1 MTEFAP
7 DRACA
12 AESPRRSFR
21 KAPVRSVPIGDW
33 PIADRAAW
41 ERAIAPRARLSKG
54 GAGAHL
60 ARITQN
66 DLARRYGYFID
77 HLMRNRLFDPEALP
91 ASQVT
96 PDHVT
101 SFVDELR
108 ARVASVTTAHTIY
121 KLRRAAQLL
130 DPTRDFAWLG
140 EIEKE
145 LALIMRPKSK
155 HHRMVDPDRLLE
167 AGLALV
173 EEAAGNPALGPLRR
187 RSTPGIARQFT
198 HILEGYNKPKGQLF
212 KSCPT
217 RGHFF

>member
-1 MTEFAP
+1 MTKFVQNGG
-7 DRACA
+7 DSGA
-12 AESPRRSFR
+12 ASRCGNPRRD
-21 KAPVRSVPIGDW
+21 KAPVCSVPIGDW

-41 ERAIAPRARLSKG
+41 ERALAPRARLSKG

-60 ARITQN
+60 ARITQE

-77 HLMRNRLFDPEALP
+77 HLIRKNLFHSEALP

-155 HHRMVDPDRLLE
+155 HHRLVDPDRLFE
-167 AGLALV
+167 AGFALI
-173 EEAAGNPALGPLRR
+173 EEMAVSSSLTPLRR
-187 RSTPGIARQFT
+187 ARQVRKW
-198 HILEGYNKPKGQLF
+198 IDD
-212 KSCPT
+212 CPS
-217 RGHFF
+217 HALSDQA